1 MALLKSRGLRMSPEK
16 QETLLKLSILSITAI
31 LSFATR
37 LFSVL
42 RFESVIHEFDP
53 YFNYRTTRFLAEEGF
68 YKFHNWFDDRA
79 WYPLGRIIGGT
90 IYPGLMVTSAVL
102 YNILQFVNITIE
114 IRNVCVFLA
123 PFFSSLTTIITY
135 LLTKELKDS
144 GSGLVAAAMI
154 AIVPGYISRSV
165 AGSYDN
171 EAIAIFCMLLTY
183 YTWIKSVKTGSILW
197 ATFSAVAYFYMVS
210 SWGGYVFLINLIPMH
225 VLTLMITGRF
235 SHRIYV
241 AYSIL
246 YCIGTM
252 LSMQIS
258 FVGFQPVQ
266 SSEHMLALG
275 VFGLCQLHSL
285 VDYLRSKLTPADF
298 DVLFRSMIVATAA
311 LSVLV
316 GTILTITGKIAPW
329 TGRFYTLLDPSY
341 AKNHIPIIASVSEH
355 QPTSW
360 SSFYFDLQIL
370 VFLFPAGLYFCFAH
384 LTDANIFLILYGVTS
399 IYFAGVMVR
408 LMLVLAPVMCILS
421 GIAVSSM
428 LQIYMKQI
436 DPEKNVDKKRS
447 KMESNFVMKSE
458 IATVFVGLMTFLLM
472 TYTFHCTWVTSE
484 AYSSP
489 SIVLSARTHDGSQII
504 FDDFREAY
512 YWLRMNTPE
521 NAKVMSWWDY
531 GYQITAMANRT
542 ILVDNNTW
550 NNTHISRVGQA
561 MASNEEQAYAI
572 MRELDVDYVLVIF
585 GGVVGYSSDD
595 INKFLWM
602 VRIGGSTER
611 GAHIKET
618 DYYSPSGEFRVD
630 KEGSPTLLNSLMY
643 KMCYYRFGQVYS
655 EGGKPPGYDRVR
667 GAEIGNKDFE
677 LEVLEEA
684 YTTEHWLVRIYK
696 VKNLR
701 NRGV

>member
-1 MALLKSRGLRMSPEK
+1 MKRKLLYFYLPKNKLLRCAEVGQSPNSHRPPPLHRQFLCFCVIDCKITYVPLKNSISSYLPALTKSERLEENVFDQVKRSPDVAGEAGDTS
-16 QETLLKLSILSITAI
+16 ETVCSLSRCHT
-31 LSFATR
+31 FVCYKT
-37 LFSVL
+37 VL
-42 RFESVIHEFDP
+42 RAS
-53 YFNYRTTRFLAEEGF
+53 
-68 YKFHNWFDDRA
+68 FHNWFDDRA

-102 YNILQFVNITIE
+102 YHIMQFINITID

-154 AIVPGYISRSV
+154 SIVPGYISRSV

-183 YTWIKSVKTGSILW
+183 YMWIKSVKTGSILW
-197 ATFSAVAYFYMVS
+197 SALAAVAYFYMVS

-246 YCIGTM
+246 YCLGTM

-275 VFGLCQLHSL
+275 VFGLCQLHGL
-285 VDYLRSKLTPADF
+285 VDYLRSKLTPTDF
-298 DVLFRSMIVATAA
+298 EILFRAVAVGTAT
-311 LSVLV
+311 VTV
-316 GTILTITGKIAPW
+316 IIGTILTVTGKIAPW

-428 LQIYMKQI
+428 LHTYMKQV
-436 DPEKNVDKKRS
+436 DPDKNVEKK
-447 KMESNFVMKSE
+447 KNKLESNFVMKSE
-458 IATVFVGLMTFLLM
+458 V
-472 TYTFHCTWVTSE
+472 S
-484 AYSSP
+484 
-489 SIVLSARTHDGSQII
+489 
-504 FDDFREAY
+504 
-512 YWLRMNTPE
+512 
-521 NAKVMSWWDY
+521 
-531 GYQITAMANRT
+531 
-542 ILVDNNTW
+542 
-550 NNTHISRVGQA
+550 
-561 MASNEEQAYAI
+561 
-572 MRELDVDYVLVIF
+572 
-585 GGVVGYSSDD
+585 
-595 INKFLWM
+595 
-602 VRIGGSTER
+602 
-611 GAHIKET
+611 
-618 DYYSPSGEFRVD
+618 
-630 KEGSPTLLNSLMY
+630 
-643 KMCYYRFGQVYS
+643 
-655 EGGKPPGYDRVR
+655 
-667 GAEIGNKDFE
+667 
-677 LEVLEEA
+677 
-684 YTTEHWLVRIYK
+684 
-696 VKNLR
+696 
-701 NRGV
+701 